1 MIPCFN
7 LYLMMRLL
15 PTFKYKLPRGHWAKI
30 TLHSPHNSAYVIIPF
45 YEKEMR
51 FKEPEA
57 S

>member
-1 MIPCFN
+1 
-7 LYLMMRLL
+7 MRLL